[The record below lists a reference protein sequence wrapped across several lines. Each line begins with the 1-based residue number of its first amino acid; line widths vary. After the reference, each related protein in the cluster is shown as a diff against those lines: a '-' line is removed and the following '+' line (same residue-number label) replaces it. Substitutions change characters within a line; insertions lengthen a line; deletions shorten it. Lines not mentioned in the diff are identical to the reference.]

1 MNNLFRGQWTGETKS
16 GSYVIANVDSDDKT
30 IKGRVS
36 EFETVHLGGKPFS
49 FWLWSTFT
57 GKITK
62 KNQVK
67 GNLYIES
74 IHHRYGELLTNE
86 EISTLKKET
95 GIEFPND
102 VTFTGTLQKKHKEL
116 KIESISTFPTIA
128 KTIETFRL
136 NKKSQDKSIAPHA
149 PMRWEEFKK
158 FALSQHEGLIYR
170 GQSSNWPLQT
180 TYHRTGYADL
190 VSYLDNE
197 IPELEHHINSV
208 SNHPYDS
215 KNDRSLGALLNL
227 AQHHGYPTPLLD
239 WTKSPYVAA
248 FFAFENKAKLKKG
261 GRISI
266 FIFDEKKWSK
276 MAGKSAQIR
285 APHNMVRTLELPGFN
300 NPRVLPQQ
308 SMIMFSNVNHIEN
321 IIQIN
326 EKTKGE
332 FLRRISI
339 PVSDAKKAMHDL
351 NLMGITWGSLFPGF
365 DGICKQLKSRHFKEN
380 DA

>member
-1 MNNLFRGQWTGETKS
+1 MKNMFRGQWIGNTNS
-16 GSYVIANVDSDDKT
+16 GTYVIANIDVENSN

-36 EFETVHLGGKPFS
+36 EFQTIELKGKPIS
-49 FWLWSTFT
+49 FWLWSTFK
-57 GKITK
+57 GKILR
-62 KNQVK
+62 KNEIK
-67 GNLYIES
+67 GNLFVES
-74 IHHRYGELLTNE
+74 IHHRFGELLTND
-86 EISTLKKET
+86 EIKTLQDAT
-95 GIEFPND
+95 GIEFPKK
-102 VTFTGTLQKKHKEL
+102 VTFTGKLQKNDSQL
-116 KIESISTFPTIA
+116 KIESISTYPTI
-128 KTIETFRL
+128 TQSTETFIL
-136 NKKSQDKSIAPHA
+136 NKKSLEKSIVPHE

-158 FALSQHEGLIYR
+158 FALSQHDGLIYR
-170 GQSSNWPLQT
+170 GQSKDWPLQT

-248 FFAFENKAKLKKG
+248 FFAFEKLPPNKKG
-261 GRISI
+261 GRISV
-266 FIFDEKKWSK
+266 FVFDEKKWSE
-276 MAGKSAQIR
+276 MAGKSAPIR

-308 SMIMFSNVNHIEN
+308 AMIMFSNINHIEN
-321 IIQIN
+321 IIQLH
-326 EKTKGE
+326 EKKQGD

-339 PVSDAKKAMHDL
+339 PVSDARKAMHDL

-365 DGICKQLKSRHFKEN
+365 DGICKQLKSRHFK
-380 DA
+380 